1 MIKNENENY
10 NNTKNVLGTKLEPC
24 CFEPKTGFYRDGF
37 CNTDTYDY
45 GIHTVCA
52 IMTDEFLE
60 FSKKGGN
67 DLITPIPE
75 FEFAGLKAGDKWCLC
90 ILRWKAALEH
100 NIAPKVILESCHQKC
115 LEYVSIEDMK
125 NNSIRF

>member
-1 MIKNENENY
+1 MIANDNEAKNI
-10 NNTKNVLGTKLEPC
+10 LGTKLESC

-37 CNTDTYDY
+37 CNTDHNDH
-45 GIHTVCA
+45 GRHVVCA

-60 FSKKGGN
+60 FSKKMGN

-75 FEFAGLKAGDKWCLC
+75 YDFPGLKSGDKWCLC
-90 ILRWKAALEH
+90 ILRWKEALEN

-115 LEYVSIEDMK
+115 LEYVSIDDLK
-125 NNSIRF
+125 NNAK